1 MNMQN
6 IQILFLLLDNVIKL
20 ASWRM
25 ATEIMRRIGDSVGE
39 KLARGLATAAVVGAI
54 LLALPPIS
62 LLGAVLPSGYSGGA
76 AVSQL
81 RIGHPLLSHILPG
94 FYLGLMVWGGLLLC
108 NHALRAFMP
117 QRRRFA

>member
-6 IQILFLLLDNVIKL
+6 IQILFFLLDNVIRL

-62 LLGAVLPSGYSGGA
+62 LLGAVLPAGYPGGVEA
-76 AVSQL
+76 SQL
-81 RIGHPLLSHILPG
+81 RIGHPLLSHVLTG
-94 FYLGLMVWGGLLLC
+94 FFLGLMVWGGLWLC
-108 NHALRAFMP
+108 NHAQRAFMS
-117 QRRRFA
+117 QRSRFA

>member
-6 IQILFLLLDNVIKL
+6 IQILFLLLDNVIRL

-25 ATEIMRRIGDSVGE
+25 VTEIMRAIGDGVGE
-39 KLARGLATAAVVGAI
+39 NLARGLATTAVAGAV

-62 LLGAVLPSGYSGGA
+62 VLGAVLPSGYSGGA

-81 RIGHPLLSHILPG
+81 RIGHPLLSHILHG
-94 FYLGLMVWGGLLLC
+94 FYLGLMVWGGLWLC

-117 QRRRFA
+117 QRSRFA